1 MSINPDKGLAR
12 GLTNYGDRD
21 FSIYL
26 RRSFAL
32 SMGYSKE
39 LSDCGIRV
47 SIGFSTVNEDLER
60 FVEVWSS
67 QLKEWQRKAA

>member
-1 MSINPDKGLAR
+1 MLKYSNGKKDKGR
-12 GLTNYGDRD
+12 GLE
-21 FSIYL
+21 
-26 RRSFAL
+26 

-47 SIGFSTVNEDLER
+47 SIGFSTENEDLER

-67 QLKEWQRKAA
+67 QLKQWQRKAA